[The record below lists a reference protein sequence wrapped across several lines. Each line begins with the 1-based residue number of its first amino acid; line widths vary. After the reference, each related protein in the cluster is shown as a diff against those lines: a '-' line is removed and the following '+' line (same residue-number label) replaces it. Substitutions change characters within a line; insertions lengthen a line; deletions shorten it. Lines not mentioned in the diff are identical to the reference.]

1 MKLLEQM
8 SDTVRQKIQNV
19 LTHDEEEFIRV
30 STDLNPDGTF
40 GEQWVIVTD
49 RRVIVVPIALSPD
62 SIGAEETDG
71 VVDVPIKEL
80 VSVQTELL
88 VGGGRLE
95 IEREKQP
102 TLFVPYS
109 STLAEKFSEV
119 ARGLEQIRQQ
129 DEFLIKTELDQ
140 TRCLKCG
147 RLLPEKDGICT
158 ACIRRLATLGRIA
171 SYLKPY
177 IWRAVLL
184 VLVSVVTIGSELIP
198 PQISRRIVDDVIV
211 PPEGTAGSTDSRLAS
226 LGWYVL
232 TLIGVRP
239 EGTVGSM
246 DSRLALLGWYAFLLI
261 GVRLLRW
268 CSELVHGWTVS
279 WLSARMTADIR
290 SHLYRRLE
298 MLSMQF
304 YDNRR
309 VGALMSR
316 VTRDSDMLR
325 EFLVDGLPYLVIN
338 ILMIAGILGVLF
350 HMHWQL
356 TLYMLIPIPF
366 IIIWGSFFWRRM
378 RRIFNKH
385 GQSWAH
391 LSAQLNEALAG
402 IRVVKAFAQEV
413 REIRAFEKR
422 NTDLMLISRRT
433 ARHWLVFFA
442 LTSFL
447 TGCGGLIIWLAGGV
461 ELLRGNLT
469 LGTLQAFS
477 HYMWLVYGPLEWL
490 GRVNSWMTRAF
501 AGAER
506 IFEIIDASPEAY
518 SDPEA
523 IALEK
528 IEGQV
533 TFKSVTFGYDKSKP
547 VLHGVD
553 LDVAPG
559 EMVGLVGKSG
569 VGKTTTVNLIARFY
583 DTDRGAI
590 EIDGVNIRNIRLED
604 LRSQIGIVLQE
615 PFLFSGTIAE
625 NIGYGNPGATFEEIM
640 QAAQA
645 ANAHNFIVAKA
656 DGYDTN
662 VGERGNNL
670 SGGEKQRVSI
680 ARAILH
686 DPRILILDEA
696 TSSVDVETEKEIQEA
711 VAQLVQNRTTF
722 AIAHRL
728 STLRNANRLVV
739 LDGGKVVEV
748 GTHSELMEK
757 KGVFYDLVE
766 LQQQTSEIIG
776 IRE

>member
-8 SDTVRQKIQNV
+8 PDTVSQKIQDV
-19 LTHDEEEFIRV
+19 LTHEEELIRV

-40 GEQWVIVTD
+40 GEQWLIATD
-49 RRVIVVPIALSPD
+49 RRVIVVPVE
-62 SIGAEETDG
+62 GVDG
-71 VVDVPIKEL
+71 VVDVPIREL
-80 VSVQTELL
+80 AAVQTEPL

-95 IEREKQP
+95 IDRKKEA

-109 STLAEKFSEV
+109 SSLAEKFSEV
-119 ARGLEQIRQQ
+119 ALGLEQLRQQ
-129 DEFLIKTELDQ
+129 DEFLINTALDQ
-140 TRCLKCG
+140 TRCSKCG
-147 RLLPEKDGICT
+147 RLLPEKNGICT

-177 IWRAVLL
+177 KGRAVLL
-184 VLVSVVTIGSELIP
+184 ALISLVTIGADLLP
-198 PQISRRIVDDVIV
+198 PLVMRQIVDNVFLLK
-211 PPEGTAGSTDSRLAS
+211 EET
-226 LGWYVL
+226 
-232 TLIGVRP
+232 VR
-239 EGTVGSM
+239 SI
-246 DSRLALLGWYAFLLI
+246 DQRAALLGQWILVLI
-261 GVRLLRW
+261 GLRIISW
-268 CSELVHGWTVS
+268 SMELAHGWIVS

-298 MLSMQF
+298 MLTMQF
-304 YDNRR
+304 YSDRR

-325 EFLVDGLPYLVIN
+325 EFLVNGLPYLVIN
-338 ILMIAGILGVLF
+338 ILKILAILGILF
-350 HMHWQL
+350 WMHWQL
-356 TLYMLIPIPF
+356 TLCMLFPVPF
-366 IIIWGSFFWRRM
+366 IIIWGRLFWRRM

-391 LSAQLNEALAG
+391 LSARLNEAFAG
-402 IRVVKAFAQEV
+402 IHVVKAFAQEA
-413 REIRAFEKR
+413 REIGDFEKK
-422 NTDLMLISRRT
+422 NTDLMRISRRT

-442 LTSFL
+442 VTSFL
-447 TGCGGLIIWLAGGV
+447 TGCGGIIIWLVGGSDM
-461 ELLRGNLT
+461 LRGNLT
-469 LGTLQAFS
+469 LGTLTAFS
-477 HYMWLVYGPLEWL
+477 GYMWQVYGPLEWL
-490 GRVNSWMTRAF
+490 SRVNSWMTRAF

-506 IFEIIDASPEAY
+506 IFEVIDASPEAY
-518 SDPEA
+518 DDPEA
-523 IALEK
+523 TALAEIK
-528 IEGQV
+528 GQV
-533 TFKSVTFGYDKSKP
+533 TFKDVTFGYDKSKP
-547 VLHGVD
+547 VLHEID
-553 LDVAPG
+553 IDVAPG

-583 DTDRGAI
+583 DVDRGAI
-590 EIDGVNIRNIRLED
+590 EIDGVDVRNLRLED

-686 DPRILILDEA
+686 NPKILILDEA

-711 VAQLVQNRTTF
+711 VARLIQNRTTF

-739 LDGGKVVEV
+739 LDAGRIVEV
-748 GTHSELMEK
+748 GTHSELMDK

>member
-1 MKLLEQM
+1 MMKLLEQM
-8 SDTVRQKIQNV
+8 PDTVSQKIQDV
-19 LTHDEEEFIRV
+19 LTHEEEELIRV
-30 STDLNPDGTF
+30 STDLNSDGTF
-40 GEQWVIVTD
+40 GEQWLIATD
-49 RRVIVVPIALSPD
+49 RRVIVVP
-62 SIGAEETDG
+62 AEGVNG
-71 VVDVPIKEL
+71 VVDIPIREL
-80 VSVQTELL
+80 AAVQTEPL

-95 IEREKQP
+95 IDRKKEA

-109 STLAEKFSEV
+109 SSLAEKFSEV
-119 ARGLEQIRQQ
+119 ALGLEQLRQQ
-129 DEFLIKTELDQ
+129 DEFLINTELDQ
-140 TRCLKCG
+140 TRCSKCG
-147 RLLPEKDGICT
+147 RLLPEKNGICT

-171 SYLKPY
+171 SYLIPY
-177 IWRAVLL
+177 KGRAVLL
-184 VLVSVVTIGSELIP
+184 ALISLVTIGADLLP
-198 PQISRRIVDDVIV
+198 PLVMRQIVDNVFLLR
-211 PPEGTAGSTDSRLAS
+211 EET
-226 LGWYVL
+226 
-232 TLIGVRP
+232 VR
-239 EGTVGSM
+239 SI
-246 DSRLALLGWYAFLLI
+246 DQRAALLGQWILVLI
-261 GVRLLRW
+261 GLRILSW
-268 CSELVHGWTVS
+268 SMELAHGWIVS

-298 MLSMQF
+298 MLTMQF
-304 YDNRR
+304 YSDRR

-325 EFLVDGLPYLVIN
+325 EFLVNGLPYLVIN
-338 ILMIAGILGVLF
+338 ILKILAILGILF
-350 HMHWQL
+350 WMHWQL
-356 TLYMLIPIPF
+356 TLCMLFPVPF
-366 IIIWGSFFWRRM
+366 IIIWGRLFWRRM

-391 LSAQLNEALAG
+391 LSARLNEAFAG
-402 IRVVKAFAQEV
+402 IHVVKAFAQEM
-413 REIRAFEKR
+413 REIGDFEKK
-422 NTDLMLISRRT
+422 NSDLMRISRRT

-442 LTSFL
+442 VTSFL
-447 TGCGGLIIWLAGGV
+447 TGCGGIIIWLVGGSDM
-461 ELLRGNLT
+461 LRGNLT
-469 LGTLQAFS
+469 LGTLTAFS
-477 HYMWLVYGPLEWL
+477 GYMWQVYGPLEWL
-490 GRVNSWMTRAF
+490 SRVNSWMTRAF

-506 IFEIIDASPEAY
+506 IFEVIDASPEAY
-518 SDPEA
+518 NDPEA
-523 IALEK
+523 TALAE

-533 TFKSVTFGYDKSKP
+533 TFKDVTFGYDKSKP
-547 VLHGVD
+547 VLHEMD

-569 VGKTTTVNLIARFY
+569 VGKTTTVNLITRFY
-583 DTDRGAI
+583 DVDRGAI
-590 EIDGVNIRNIRLED
+590 EIDGVDVRDLRLED

-625 NIGYGNPGATFEEIM
+625 NIGYGNPGATFEAIM

-686 DPRILILDEA
+686 NPKILILDEA

-711 VAQLVQNRTTF
+711 VARLIQNRTTF

-739 LDGGKVVEV
+739 LDAGRIVEV
-748 GTHSELMEK
+748 GTHSELMAK
-757 KGVFYDLVE
+757 KGAFYDLVE

>member
-8 SDTVRQKIQNV
+8 PDTISQKIQDV
-19 LTHDEEEFIRV
+19 LTHEEEELIRV

-40 GEQWVIVTD
+40 GEQWLIATD
-49 RRVIVVPIALSPD
+49 RRVIVVPVALNPD
-62 SIGAEETDG
+62 SIGAEGVDG
-71 VVDVPIKEL
+71 VVDVPIREL
-80 VSVQTELL
+80 AAVQTEPL

-95 IEREKQP
+95 IDRKKEA

-109 STLAEKFSEV
+109 SSLAEKFSEV
-119 ARGLEQIRQQ
+119 ALGLEQLRQQ
-129 DEFLIKTELDQ
+129 DEFLINTALDE
-140 TRCLKCG
+140 TRCSKCG
-147 RLLPEKDGICT
+147 RLLPEKNGICT

-171 SYLKPY
+171 SYLIPY
-177 IWRAVLL
+177 KGRAVLL
-184 VLVSVVTIGSELIP
+184 ALISLVTIGADLLP
-198 PQISRRIVDDVIV
+198 PLVMRQIVDNVFLLKG
-211 PPEGTAGSTDSRLAS
+211 ET
-226 LGWYVL
+226 
-232 TLIGVRP
+232 VR
-239 EGTVGSM
+239 SI
-246 DSRLALLGWYAFLLI
+246 DQRAALLGQWILVLI
-261 GVRLLRW
+261 SLRILSW
-268 CSELVHGWTVS
+268 SMELAHGWIVS

-298 MLSMQF
+298 MLTMQF
-304 YDNRR
+304 YSDRR

-325 EFLVDGLPYLVIN
+325 EFLVNGLPYLVIN
-338 ILMIAGILGVLF
+338 ILKILAILGILF
-350 HMHWQL
+350 WMHWQL
-356 TLYMLIPIPF
+356 TLCMLLPVPF
-366 IIIWGSFFWRRM
+366 IIIWGRLFWRRM

-391 LSAQLNEALAG
+391 LSARLNEAFAG
-402 IRVVKAFAQEV
+402 IHVVKAFAQEM
-413 REIRAFEKR
+413 REIGDFEKK
-422 NTDLMLISRRT
+422 NTDLMRISRRT

-442 LTSFL
+442 VTSFL
-447 TGCGGLIIWLAGGV
+447 TGCGGIIIWLVGGSDM
-461 ELLRGNLT
+461 LRGNLT
-469 LGTLQAFS
+469 LGTLTAFS
-477 HYMWLVYGPLEWL
+477 GYMWQVYGPLEWL
-490 GRVNSWMTRAF
+490 SRVNSWMTRAF

-506 IFEIIDASPEAY
+506 IFEVIDASPEAY
-518 SDPEA
+518 DDPEA
-523 IALEK
+523 TALAEIK
-528 IEGQV
+528 GQV
-533 TFKSVTFGYDKSKP
+533 TFKDVTFGYDKSKP
-547 VLHGVD
+547 VLHEID

-583 DTDRGAI
+583 DVDRGAI
-590 EIDGVNIRNIRLED
+590 EIDGVDVRDLRLED
-604 LRSQIGIVLQE
+604 LRRQIGIVLQE

-625 NIGYGNPGATFEEIM
+625 NIGYGNPGATFKEIM

-686 DPRILILDEA
+686 NPKILILDEA

-711 VAQLVQNRTTF
+711 VAQLVKNRTTF

-739 LDGGKVVEV
+739 LDAGRIVEV
-748 GTHSELMEK
+748 GTHSELMDK
-757 KGVFYDLVE
+757 KGVFYSLVE

>member
-8 SDTVRQKIQNV
+8 PDTVSQKIQNV
-19 LTHDEEEFIRV
+19 LTHEEELIRV

-40 GEQWVIVTD
+40 GEQWFIATD
-49 RRVIVVPIALSPD
+49 TRVIVVP
-62 SIGAEETDG
+62 AEGVNG
-71 VVDVPIKEL
+71 VVDIPIREL
-80 VSVQTELL
+80 TSVKTEPL

-95 IEREKQP
+95 IERKKEA
-102 TLFVPYS
+102 TLFVAYS
-109 STLAEKFSEV
+109 SSLAEKFSEV
-119 ARGLEQIRQQ
+119 ARGLEQLRQQ
-129 DEFLIKTELDQ
+129 DEFLINTEPDQ
-140 TRCLKCG
+140 IRCSKCG
-147 RLLPEKDGICT
+147 RLLPEKNGICT
-158 ACIRRLATLGRIA
+158 ACIRRFATLGRIA

-177 IWRAVLL
+177 TGRVVFL
-184 VLVSVVTIGSELIP
+184 VLVALVTIGSDLTP
-198 PQISRRIVDDVIV
+198 SLVLRYIVDNALL
-211 PPEGTAGSTDSRLAS
+211 PQGETAGTPDQRKVLLVWCVLA
-226 LGWYVL
+226 
-232 TLIGVRP
+232 LIGLRLMSL
-239 EGTVGSM
+239 SM
-246 DSRLALLGWYAFLLI
+246 ELA
-261 GVRLLRW
+261 
-268 CSELVHGWTVS
+268 HGWIAS
-279 WLSARMTADIR
+279 WLSARVTADIR

-298 MLSMQF
+298 MLTMQF
-304 YDNRR
+304 YSDRR

-325 EFLVDGLPYLVIN
+325 EFLVNGLPYLVIN
-338 ILMIAGILGVLF
+338 TPKIFAILGILF
-350 HMHWQL
+350 WMHWQL
-356 TLYMLIPIPF
+356 TLCMLIPIPF
-366 IIIWGSFFWRRM
+366 IIIWGRLFWKRM

-391 LSAQLNEALAG
+391 LSARLNEAFAG
-402 IRVVKAFAQEV
+402 IHVVKAFAQEV
-413 REIRAFEKR
+413 REIEEFEKK
-422 NTDLMLISRRT
+422 NIDLMRVSRRT

-442 LTSFL
+442 VTSLL
-447 TGCGGLIIWLAGGV
+447 TGCGGVIIWLVGGL
-461 ELLRGNLT
+461 EMLTSNFT
-469 LGTLQAFS
+469 LGTLTAFS
-477 HYMWLVYGPLEWL
+477 GLMWQVYGPLEWFSRL
-490 GRVNSWMTRAF
+490 NSWMTRAF

-506 IFEIIDASPEAY
+506 IFEVIDASPEAY
-518 SDPEA
+518 DDPEA
-523 IALEK
+523 TALAEIK
-528 IEGQV
+528 GQI
-533 TFKSVTFGYDKSKP
+533 TFKDVTFGYDKSKP
-547 VLHGVD
+547 VLHEVD

-559 EMVGLVGKSG
+559 EMIGLVGKSG

-583 DTDRGAI
+583 DVDHGAI
-590 EIDGVNIRNIRLED
+590 EIDGVDVRNLRLED

-640 QAAQA
+640 EAARA

-686 DPRILILDEA
+686 DPKILILDEA

-711 VAQLVQNRTTF
+711 VARLVKNRTTF

-739 LDGGKVVEV
+739 LDAGRIVEI
-748 GTHSELMEK
+748 GTHSELLDK
-757 KGVFYDLVE
+757 KGAFYDLVE

>member
-8 SDTVRQKIQNV
+8 PDTVSQQIQNV
-19 LTHDEEEFIRV
+19 LTHEEEELIRV
-30 STDLNPDGTF
+30 STDLNRDGTF
-40 GEQWVIVTD
+40 GEQWVIATD
-49 RRVIVVPIALSPD
+49 RRLIVMPVALNPD
-62 SIGAEETDG
+62 SIGAEGVNG
-71 VVDVPIKEL
+71 VVDVPIGEL
-80 VSVQTELL
+80 TAVQAEPL

-95 IEREKQP
+95 IERKKEA

-109 STLAEKFSEV
+109 SSLAEKFSEV
-119 ARGLEQIRQQ
+119 ALGLEQLRQQ
-129 DEFLIKTELDQ
+129 DEFLINTELDQ
-140 TRCLKCG
+140 TRCSKCG
-147 RLLPEKDGICT
+147 RLLPEKNGICT

-171 SYLKPY
+171 SYLIPY
-177 IWRAVLL
+177 MGRVVLL
-184 VLVSVVTIGSELIP
+184 ILIALVTIGSDLAP
-198 PQISRRIVDDVIV
+198 PLVLRQIVDNVFEPRGETV
-211 PPEGTAGSTDSRLAS
+211 PSVDQREVLLAQWI
-226 LGWYVL
+226 LVW
-232 TLIGVRP
+232 IGLRILSWGM
-239 EGTVGSM
+239 E
-246 DSRLALLGWYAFLLI
+246 LA
-261 GVRLLRW
+261 
-268 CSELVHGWTVS
+268 HGWIVS

-298 MLSMQF
+298 MLTMQF
-304 YDNRR
+304 YSDRR

-325 EFLVDGLPYLVIN
+325 EFLVNGLPYLAIN
-338 ILMIAGILGVLF
+338 VVKIFAILGILF
-350 HMHWQL
+350 WMHWQL
-356 TLYMLIPIPF
+356 TLCMLIPIPF
-366 IIIWGSFFWRRM
+366 VIIWGRLFWQRM

-391 LSAQLNEALAG
+391 LSARLNEAFAG
-402 IRVVKAFAQEV
+402 IHVVKAFAQEL
-413 REIRAFEKR
+413 REIGDFEKK
-422 NTDLMLISRRT
+422 NTDLMRISRRT

-442 LTSFL
+442 VTSLL
-447 TGCGGLIIWLAGGV
+447 TGCGGIIIWLVGGL
-461 ELLRGNLT
+461 ETLRGNLT
-469 LGTLQAFS
+469 VGTLMAFS
-477 HYMWLVYGPLEWL
+477 GYMWQVYGPLEWL
-490 GRVNSWMTRAF
+490 SRVNSWMTRAF

-506 IFEIIDASPEAY
+506 IFEVIDASPEAY
-518 SDPEA
+518 DDPEA
-523 IALEK
+523 TALAE
-528 IEGQV
+528 IQGRV
-533 TFKSVTFGYDKSKP
+533 SFKDVTFGYDKSKP
-547 VLHGVD
+547 VLHEMD
-553 LDVAPG
+553 IDVPPG
-559 EMVGLVGKSG
+559 EMIGLVGKSG
-569 VGKTTTVNLIARFY
+569 VGKTTTVNLITRFY
-583 DTDRGAI
+583 DVDRGAI
-590 EIDGVNIRNIRLED
+590 EIDGVDVRNLRLED

-686 DPRILILDEA
+686 DPKILILDEA

-711 VAQLVQNRTTF
+711 VARLVKNRTTF

-739 LDGGKVVEV
+739 LDAGRIVEV
-748 GTHSELMEK
+748 GTHSELMAR
-757 KGVFYDLVE
+757 KGAFYDLVE

>member
-1 MKLLEQM
+1 MMKLLEQM
-8 SDTVRQKIQNV
+8 PDTVSQKIQNV
-19 LTHDEEEFIRV
+19 LTHEEEELIRV

-40 GEQWVIVTD
+40 GEQWLIATD
-49 RRVIVVPIALSPD
+49 RRVIVVH
-62 SIGAEETDG
+62 AEGVDG
-71 VVDVPIKEL
+71 VVDVPIREL
-80 VSVQTELL
+80 AAVQTEPL

-95 IEREKQP
+95 IDRKREA

-109 STLAEKFSEV
+109 SSLAEKFSEV
-119 ARGLEQIRQQ
+119 ALGLEQLRQQ
-129 DEFLIKTELDQ
+129 DEFLINTELDQ
-140 TRCLKCG
+140 TRCSKCG
-147 RLLPEKDGICT
+147 RLLPEKNGICT

-171 SYLKPY
+171 SYLIPY
-177 IWRAVLL
+177 KWRAVFLAL
-184 VLVSVVTIGSELIP
+184 ISLVTIGSDLLP
-198 PQISRRIVDDVIV
+198 PLVMRQIVDNVF
-211 PPEGTAGSTDSRLAS
+211 L
-226 LGWYVL
+226 LK
-232 TLIGVRP
+232 
-239 EGTVGSM
+239 EGTVRTIDQRS
-246 DSRLALLGWYAFLLI
+246 ALLGQWILVLI
-261 GVRLLRW
+261 CLRTLSW
-268 CSELVHGWTVS
+268 SMELAHGWIVS

-298 MLSMQF
+298 MLTMQF
-304 YDNRR
+304 YSDRR

-325 EFLVDGLPYLVIN
+325 EFLVNGLPYLVIN
-338 ILMIAGILGVLF
+338 VLKIFAILGILF
-350 HMHWQL
+350 WMHWQL
-356 TLYMLIPIPF
+356 TLCILFPVPF
-366 IIIWGSFFWRRM
+366 IIIWGRLFWRRM

-391 LSAQLNEALAG
+391 LSARLNEAFAG
-402 IRVVKAFAQEV
+402 IHVVKAFAQEA
-413 REIRAFEKR
+413 REIGDFEKK
-422 NTDLMLISRRT
+422 NTDLMRISRRT

-442 LTSFL
+442 VTSFL
-447 TGCGGLIIWLAGGV
+447 TGCGGIIIWLVGGSDM
-461 ELLRGNLT
+461 LRGNLT
-469 LGTLQAFS
+469 LGTLTAFS
-477 HYMWLVYGPLEWL
+477 GYMWQVYGPLEWL
-490 GRVNSWMTRAF
+490 SRVNSWMTRAF

-506 IFEIIDASPEAY
+506 IFEVIDASPEAY
-518 SDPEA
+518 DDPEA
-523 IALEK
+523 TALAEIK
-528 IEGQV
+528 GQV
-533 TFKSVTFGYDKSKP
+533 AFKDVTFGYDKSKP
-547 VLHGVD
+547 VLHEVD

-559 EMVGLVGKSG
+559 EMIGLVGKSG
-569 VGKTTTVNLIARFY
+569 VGKTTTVNLITRFY
-583 DTDRGAI
+583 DVDRGAI
-590 EIDGVNIRNIRLED
+590 EIDGVDVRNLRLED

-645 ANAHNFIVAKA
+645 ANAHNFIVAKE

-686 DPRILILDEA
+686 DPKILILDEA

-711 VAQLVQNRTTF
+711 VVRLVKNRTTF

-739 LDGGKVVEV
+739 LDAGRIVEI
-748 GTHSELMEK
+748 GTHSELMAK
-757 KGVFYDLVE
+757 KGAFYDLVE

>member
-8 SDTVRQKIQNV
+8 PDTVSQKIQDV
-19 LTHDEEEFIRV
+19 LTHEEEELIRV

-40 GEQWVIVTD
+40 GEQWLIATD
-49 RRVIVVPIALSPD
+49 RRVIVVP
-62 SIGAEETDG
+62 AEGIDG
-71 VVDVPIKEL
+71 VVDVPIREL
-80 VSVQTELL
+80 AAVQTEPL

-95 IEREKQP
+95 IDRKKEA

-109 STLAEKFSEV
+109 SSLAEKFSEV
-119 ARGLEQIRQQ
+119 ALGLEQLRQQ
-129 DEFLIKTELDQ
+129 DEFLINTELDQ
-140 TRCLKCG
+140 TRCSKCG
-147 RLLPEKDGICT
+147 RLLPEKNGICT

-171 SYLKPY
+171 SYLIPY
-177 IWRAVLL
+177 KGRAVLL
-184 VLVSVVTIGSELIP
+184 ALISLVTIGADLLP
-198 PQISRRIVDDVIV
+198 PLVMRQIVDNVFLLK
-211 PPEGTAGSTDSRLAS
+211 EET
-226 LGWYVL
+226 
-232 TLIGVRP
+232 VR
-239 EGTVGSM
+239 SI
-246 DSRLALLGWYAFLLI
+246 DQRAALLGQWILVLI
-261 GVRLLRW
+261 SLRILSW
-268 CSELVHGWTVS
+268 SMELAHGWIVS

-298 MLSMQF
+298 MLTMQF
-304 YDNRR
+304 YSDRR

-325 EFLVDGLPYLVIN
+325 EFLVNGLPYLVIN
-338 ILMIAGILGVLF
+338 ILKILAILGILF
-350 HMHWQL
+350 WMHWQL
-356 TLYMLIPIPF
+356 TLCMLLPVPF
-366 IIIWGSFFWRRM
+366 IIIWGRLFWRRM

-391 LSAQLNEALAG
+391 LSARLNEAFAG
-402 IRVVKAFAQEV
+402 IHVVKAFAQEM
-413 REIRAFEKR
+413 REIGDFEKK
-422 NTDLMLISRRT
+422 NTDLMRISRRT

-442 LTSFL
+442 VTSFL
-447 TGCGGLIIWLAGGV
+447 TGCGGIIIWLVGGSDM
-461 ELLRGNLT
+461 LRGNLT
-469 LGTLQAFS
+469 LGTLTAFS
-477 HYMWLVYGPLEWL
+477 GYMWQVYGPLEWL
-490 GRVNSWMTRAF
+490 SRVNSWMTRAF

-506 IFEIIDASPEAY
+506 IFEVIDASPEAY
-518 SDPEA
+518 NDPEA
-523 IALEK
+523 TALAEIK
-528 IEGQV
+528 GQV
-533 TFKSVTFGYDKSKP
+533 TFKDVTFGYDKSKP
-547 VLHGVD
+547 VLHEVA

-559 EMVGLVGKSG
+559 EMIGLVGKSG
-569 VGKTTTVNLIARFY
+569 VGKTTTVNLITRFY
-583 DTDRGAI
+583 DVDRGAI
-590 EIDGVNIRNIRLED
+590 EIDGVDVRNLRLED

-686 DPRILILDEA
+686 NPKILILDEA

-711 VAQLVQNRTTF
+711 VARLIQNRTTF

-739 LDGGKVVEV
+739 LDAGRIVEV
-748 GTHSELMEK
+748 GTHSELMTK
-757 KGVFYDLVE
+757 KGAFYDLVE

>member
-1 MKLLEQM
+1 MRLLEQVP
-8 SDTVRQKIQNV
+8 DTVGQKIQNI

-30 STDLNPDGTF
+30 STDLNPDGNF
-40 GEQWVIVTD
+40 GEQWIVITD
-49 RRVIVVPIALSPD
+49 KRVIVVPVALNPD
-62 SIGAEETDG
+62 SIGAEGTDG

-80 VSVQTELL
+80 VGVQTEPL

-95 IEREKQP
+95 IEREKQE

-109 STLAEKFSEV
+109 SSLAEKFSEV

-129 DEFLIKTELDQ
+129 DESRFIEIELGQ
-140 TRCLKCG
+140 TRCPKCG
-147 RLLPEKDGICT
+147 RLLPEKNGICT

-177 IWRAVLL
+177 KWRAGLL
-184 VLVSVVTIGSELIP
+184 AIVSLVTIGSELIP
-198 PQISRRIVDDVIV
+198 PQITRHLVDNVIL
-211 PPEGTAGSTDSRLAS
+211 PPEGTAGSLGQREALLGLLVLA
-226 LGWYVL
+226 
-232 TLIGVRP
+232 LIGVR
-239 EGTVGSM
+239 
-246 DSRLALLGWYAFLLI
+246 I
-261 GVRLLRW
+261 LRW

-279 WLSARMTADIR
+279 WLSARVTADIR

-304 YDNRR
+304 YDSRR

-338 ILMIAGILGVLF
+338 TLMIVGILGVLL

-366 IIIWGSFFWRRM
+366 IIIWGRLFWRRM

-385 GQSWAH
+385 GQGWAH

-413 REIRAFEKR
+413 REIREFEKR
-422 NTDLMLISRRT
+422 NTDLMRISRKT

-442 LTSFL
+442 MTSFL
-447 TGCGGLIIWLAGGV
+447 TGCGGLIIWLVGGV
-461 ELLRGNLT
+461 EVLRDNLT
-469 LGTLQAFS
+469 LGTLSAFS

-506 IFEIIDASPEAY
+506 IFEVIDASPEAY

-523 IALEK
+523 TALEK
-528 IEGQV
+528 IEGRV
-533 TFKSVTFGYDKSKP
+533 TFKNVTFGYDKSKP

-559 EMVGLVGKSG
+559 EMIGLVGKSG

-590 EIDGVNIRNIRLED
+590 EIDDVDIRNIRLED

-670 SGGEKQRVSI
+670 SGGEKQRISI

-686 DPRILILDEA
+686 NPSILILDEA

-711 VAQLVQNRTTF
+711 VGRLVQNRTTF

-739 LDGGKVVEV
+739 LDGGKIVEV

-757 KGVFYDLVE
+757 KGVFYNLVE

>member
-1 MKLLEQM
+1 MMRLLEQM
-8 SDTVRQKIQNV
+8 PDTVSQKIQEV
-19 LTHDEEEFIRV
+19 LTHEEEALIRV

-40 GEQWVIVTD
+40 GEQWLIATD
-49 RRVIVVPIALSPD
+49 RRVIVVPTEGI
-62 SIGAEETDG
+62 DG
-71 VVDVPIKEL
+71 VVDVPIREL
-80 VSVQTELL
+80 AAVQTEPL

-95 IEREKQP
+95 IDRKKEA

-109 STLAEKFSEV
+109 SSLAEKFSEV
-119 ARGLEQIRQQ
+119 ALGLEQLRQQ
-129 DEFLIKTELDQ
+129 DEFLINTELDQ
-140 TRCLKCG
+140 TRCSKCG
-147 RLLPEKDGICT
+147 RLLPEKNGICT

-171 SYLKPY
+171 SYLIPY
-177 IWRAVLL
+177 KGRAVLL
-184 VLVSVVTIGSELIP
+184 ALISLVTIGADLLP
-198 PQISRRIVDDVIV
+198 PLVMRQIVDNVFLLK
-211 PPEGTAGSTDSRLAS
+211 EET
-226 LGWYVL
+226 
-232 TLIGVRP
+232 VR
-239 EGTVGSM
+239 SI
-246 DSRLALLGWYAFLLI
+246 DQRAALLGQWILVLI
-261 GVRLLRW
+261 GLRILSW
-268 CSELVHGWTVS
+268 SMELAHGWIVS

-298 MLSMQF
+298 MLTMQF
-304 YDNRR
+304 YSDRR

-325 EFLVDGLPYLVIN
+325 EFLVNGLPYLVVN
-338 ILMIAGILGVLF
+338 ILKILAILGILF
-350 HMHWQL
+350 WMHWQL
-356 TLYMLIPIPF
+356 TLCMLLPVPF
-366 IIIWGSFFWRRM
+366 IIIWGRLFWRRM

-391 LSAQLNEALAG
+391 LSARLNEAFAG
-402 IRVVKAFAQEV
+402 IHVVKAFAQEM
-413 REIRAFEKR
+413 REIGDFEKK
-422 NTDLMLISRRT
+422 NTDLMRISRRT

-442 LTSFL
+442 VTSFL
-447 TGCGGLIIWLAGGV
+447 TGCGGIIIWLVGGSDM
-461 ELLRGNLT
+461 LRGNLT
-469 LGTLQAFS
+469 LGTLTAFS
-477 HYMWLVYGPLEWL
+477 GYMWQVYGPLEWL
-490 GRVNSWMTRAF
+490 SRVNSWMTRAF

-506 IFEIIDASPEAY
+506 IFEVIDASPEAY
-518 SDPEA
+518 DDPEA
-523 IALEK
+523 TAIAE
-528 IEGQV
+528 IQGRV
-533 TFKSVTFGYDKSKP
+533 TFKDVTFGYDKSKP
-547 VLHGVD
+547 VLHEVD

-583 DTDRGAI
+583 DVDRGAI
-590 EIDGVNIRNIRLED
+590 EIDGVDVRNLRLED
-604 LRSQIGIVLQE
+604 LRRQIGIVLQE

-645 ANAHNFIVAKA
+645 ANAHDFIVGKA

-686 DPRILILDEA
+686 NPRILILDEA

-711 VAQLVQNRTTF
+711 VARLVKNRTTF

-739 LDGGKVVEV
+739 LDAGRIVEV
-748 GTHSELMEK
+748 GTHSELMKK

>member
-1 MKLLEQM
+1 MMKLLEQM
-8 SDTVRQKIQNV
+8 PDTVSQKIQDV
-19 LTHDEEEFIRV
+19 LTHEEEELIRV

-40 GEQWVIVTD
+40 GEQWLIATD
-49 RRVIVVPIALSPD
+49 RRVIVVP
-62 SIGAEETDG
+62 AEGIDG
-71 VVDVPIKEL
+71 VVDVPIREL
-80 VSVQTELL
+80 AAVQTEPL

-95 IEREKQP
+95 IDRKKEA

-109 STLAEKFSEV
+109 SSLAEKFSEV
-119 ARGLEQIRQQ
+119 ALGLEQLRQQ
-129 DEFLIKTELDQ
+129 DEFLINTALDQ
-140 TRCLKCG
+140 TRCSKCG
-147 RLLPEKDGICT
+147 RLLPEKNGICT

-171 SYLKPY
+171 SYLIPY
-177 IWRAVLL
+177 KGRAVLL
-184 VLVSVVTIGSELIP
+184 ALISLVTIGADLLP
-198 PQISRRIVDDVIV
+198 PLVMRQIVDNVFLLK
-211 PPEGTAGSTDSRLAS
+211 EET
-226 LGWYVL
+226 
-232 TLIGVRP
+232 VR
-239 EGTVGSM
+239 SI
-246 DSRLALLGWYAFLLI
+246 DQRAALLGQWILVLI
-261 GVRLLRW
+261 GLRILSW
-268 CSELVHGWTVS
+268 SMELAHGWIVS

-298 MLSMQF
+298 MLTMQF
-304 YDNRR
+304 YSDRR

-325 EFLVDGLPYLVIN
+325 EFLVNGLPYLVIN
-338 ILMIAGILGVLF
+338 ILKILAILGILF
-350 HMHWQL
+350 WMHWQL
-356 TLYMLIPIPF
+356 TLCMLLPVPF
-366 IIIWGSFFWRRM
+366 IIIWGRLFWRRM

-391 LSAQLNEALAG
+391 LSARLNEAFAG
-402 IRVVKAFAQEV
+402 IHVVKAFAQEM
-413 REIRAFEKR
+413 REIGDFEKK
-422 NTDLMLISRRT
+422 NTDLMRISRRT

-442 LTSFL
+442 VTSFL
-447 TGCGGLIIWLAGGV
+447 TGCGGIIIWLVGGSDM
-461 ELLRGNLT
+461 LRGNLT
-469 LGTLQAFS
+469 LGTLTAFS
-477 HYMWLVYGPLEWL
+477 GYMWQVYGPLEWL
-490 GRVNSWMTRAF
+490 SRVNSWMTRAF

-506 IFEIIDASPEAY
+506 IFEVIDASPEAY
-518 SDPEA
+518 DDPEA
-523 IALEK
+523 TALAEIK
-528 IEGQV
+528 GQV
-533 TFKSVTFGYDKSKP
+533 TFKDVTFGYDKSKP
-547 VLHGVD
+547 VLHEVA

-559 EMVGLVGKSG
+559 EMIGLVGKSG
-569 VGKTTTVNLIARFY
+569 VGKTTTVNLITRFY
-583 DTDRGAI
+583 DVDRGAI
-590 EIDGVNIRNIRLED
+590 EIDGVDVRNLRLED
-604 LRSQIGIVLQE
+604 LRRQIGIVLQE

-686 DPRILILDEA
+686 NPKILILDEA

-711 VAQLVQNRTTF
+711 VARLIQNRTTF

-728 STLRNANRLVV
+728 STLRNANRLIV
-739 LDGGKVVEV
+739 LDAGRIVEV
-748 GTHSELMEK
+748 GTHSELMDK

>member
-1 MKLLEQM
+1 MKLLEPM
-8 SDTVRQKIQNV
+8 SDIVSQKIQNV
-19 LTHDEEEFIRV
+19 LTYEEEEFIRV
-30 STDLNPDGTF
+30 STDLNPDGNF
-40 GEQWVIVTD
+40 GEQWVVVTD
-49 RRVIVVPIALSPD
+49 KRVIVVPTE
-62 SIGAEETDG
+62 GTDG

-80 VSVQTELL
+80 VNVQTEPL

-95 IEREKQP
+95 VEREKQA

-119 ARGLEQIRQQ
+119 ALGLEQIRQQ
-129 DEFLIKTELDQ
+129 DEFLIKTELGQ
-140 TRCLKCG
+140 TRCPKCG

-171 SYLKPY
+171 SYLMPY
-177 IWRAVLL
+177 MWRAGLL
-184 VLVSVVTIGSELIP
+184 VLVLVVTIGSELSP
-198 PQISRRIVDDVIV
+198 PQITRRIVDNVLLPQGETV
-211 PPEGTAGSTDSRLAS
+211 PSIGQGEALLIR
-226 LGWYVL
+226 YVL
-232 TLIGVRP
+232 VLIGLRILSWGM
-239 EGTVGSM
+239 E
-246 DSRLALLGWYAFLLI
+246 LA
-261 GVRLLRW
+261 
-268 CSELVHGWTVS
+268 HGWIVS
-279 WLSARMTADIR
+279 WLGARVTADIR

-304 YDNRR
+304 YDSRR

-316 VTRDSDMLR
+316 VTRDTDMLR
-325 EFLVDGLPYLVIN
+325 EFLVNGLPYLVIN
-338 ILMIAGILGVLF
+338 ILKIFGILGVLF
-350 HMHWQL
+350 YMHWQL

-366 IIIWGSFFWRRM
+366 IIIWGRLFWKRM

-385 GQSWAH
+385 SQGWAH
-391 LSAQLNEALAG
+391 LSTQLHEAFAG

-413 REIRAFEKR
+413 REIRQFEKR
-422 NTDLMLISRRT
+422 NTDLMRISRRT

-442 LTSFL
+442 VMSFL
-447 TGCGGLIIWLAGGV
+447 TGCGGLIIWLVGGLEV
-461 ELLRGNLT
+461 LKGSLT
-469 LGTLQAFS
+469 LGTIGAFS

-490 GRVNSWMTRAF
+490 GRVNTWMTRAF

-506 IFEIIDASPEAY
+506 IFEVIDASPEAY
-518 SDPEA
+518 SDPKA
-523 IALEK
+523 TALEK
-528 IEGQV
+528 IKGQV
-533 TFKSVTFGYDKSKP
+533 TFKDVTFGYDKSKP

-553 LDVAPG
+553 LDVVPG
-559 EMVGLVGKSG
+559 EMIGLVGRSG

-583 DTDRGAI
+583 DVDRGAI
-590 EIDGVNIRNIRLED
+590 EVDGVDVRELRLED
-604 LRSQIGIVLQE
+604 LRRQIGIVLQE

-625 NIGYGNPGATFEEIM
+625 NVGYGNPGATFEEIM
-640 QAAQA
+640 QAAKA
-645 ANAHNFIVAKA
+645 ANAHNFIVAKE

-670 SGGEKQRVSI
+670 SGGEKQRISI

-711 VAQLVQNRTTF
+711 VARLVQNRTTF

-728 STLRNANRLVV
+728 STLRNADRLVV
-739 LDGGKVVEV
+739 LDGGKIVEI

>member
-1 MKLLEQM
+1 MMKLLEQM
-8 SDTVRQKIQNV
+8 PDTVSQKIQDV
-19 LTHDEEEFIRV
+19 LTHEEEELIRV

-40 GEQWVIVTD
+40 GEQWLIATD
-49 RRVIVVPIALSPD
+49 RRVIVVPVE
-62 SIGAEETDG
+62 GVDG
-71 VVDVPIKEL
+71 VVDVPIREL
-80 VSVQTELL
+80 AAVQTEPL

-95 IEREKQP
+95 IDRKKEA

-109 STLAEKFSEV
+109 SSLAEKFSEV
-119 ARGLEQIRQQ
+119 ALGLEQLRQQ
-129 DEFLIKTELDQ
+129 DEFLINTELDQ
-140 TRCLKCG
+140 TRCSKCG
-147 RLLPEKDGICT
+147 RLLPEKNGICT

-171 SYLKPY
+171 SYLIPY
-177 IWRAVLL
+177 KGRAVLL
-184 VLVSVVTIGSELIP
+184 ALISLVTIGADLLP
-198 PQISRRIVDDVIV
+198 PLVMRQIVDNVFLLKG
-211 PPEGTAGSTDSRLAS
+211 ET
-226 LGWYVL
+226 
-232 TLIGVRP
+232 VR
-239 EGTVGSM
+239 SI
-246 DSRLALLGWYAFLLI
+246 DQRAALLGQWILVLI
-261 GVRLLRW
+261 GLRIISW
-268 CSELVHGWTVS
+268 SMELAHGWIVS

-298 MLSMQF
+298 MLTMQF
-304 YDNRR
+304 YSDRR

-325 EFLVDGLPYLVIN
+325 EFLVNGLPYLVIN
-338 ILMIAGILGVLF
+338 ILKILAILGILF
-350 HMHWQL
+350 WMHWQL
-356 TLYMLIPIPF
+356 TLCMLFPVPF
-366 IIIWGSFFWRRM
+366 IIIWGRLFWRRM

-391 LSAQLNEALAG
+391 LSARLNEAFAG
-402 IRVVKAFAQEV
+402 IHVVKAFAQEM
-413 REIRAFEKR
+413 REIGDFEKK
-422 NTDLMLISRRT
+422 NTDLMRISRRT

-442 LTSFL
+442 VTSFL
-447 TGCGGLIIWLAGGV
+447 TGCGGIIIWLVGGSDM
-461 ELLRGNLT
+461 LRGNLT
-469 LGTLQAFS
+469 LGTLTAFS
-477 HYMWLVYGPLEWL
+477 GYMWQVYGPLEWL
-490 GRVNSWMTRAF
+490 SRVNSWMTRAF

-506 IFEIIDASPEAY
+506 IFEVIDASPEAY
-518 SDPEA
+518 DDPEA
-523 IALEK
+523 TALAK
-528 IEGQV
+528 IKGQV
-533 TFKSVTFGYDKSKP
+533 TFKDVTFGYDKSKP
-547 VLHGVD
+547 VLHEID
-553 LDVAPG
+553 IDVAPG

-583 DTDRGAI
+583 DVDRGAI
-590 EIDGVNIRNIRLED
+590 EIDGVDVRNLRLED

-640 QAAQA
+640 RAAQA

-686 DPRILILDEA
+686 DPKILILDEA

-711 VAQLVQNRTTF
+711 VARLIQNRTTF

-739 LDGGKVVEV
+739 LDAGRIVEV
-748 GTHSELMEK
+748 GTHSELMDK

>member
-1 MKLLEQM
+1 MKLLEDM
-8 SDTVRQKIQNV
+8 SDTVGQKIQSI
-19 LTHDEEEFIRV
+19 LTHDEEELIRV
-30 STDLNPDGTF
+30 STDLNPEGNF
-40 GEQWVIVTD
+40 GEQWVVVTD
-49 RRVIVVPIALSPD
+49 KRVIVVPVALNPD
-62 SIGAEETDG
+62 PIGAEGVDG
-71 VVDVPIKEL
+71 VVDVPIREL
-80 VSVQTELL
+80 VAVQAEPL

-95 IEREKQP
+95 IEREKQE

-109 STLAEKFSEV
+109 SSLAEKFSEV

-129 DEFLIKTELDQ
+129 EEFFINTELDR
-140 TRCLKCG
+140 TRCPKCG
-147 RLLPEKDGICT
+147 RLLPEKNGICT
-158 ACIRRLATLGRIA
+158 ACIRRLATLGRVA

-177 IWRAVLL
+177 KWRASLL
-184 VLVSVVTIGSELIP
+184 ALVSLVTIGSELIP
-198 PQISRRIVDDVIV
+198 PQITRRIVDNVLL
-211 PPEGTAGSTDSRLAS
+211 PPEETADTIDNR
-226 LGWYVL
+226 L
-232 TLIGVRP
+232 TLLG
-239 EGTVGSM
+239 
-246 DSRLALLGWYAFLLI
+246 LLVLVLI

-268 CSELVHGWTVS
+268 GSELVHGWIVS
-279 WLSARMTADIR
+279 WLSARVTADIR

-304 YDNRR
+304 YDSRR
-309 VGALMSR
+309 VGALMPR

-325 EFLVDGLPYLVIN
+325 EFLVDGLPYMVIN
-338 ILMIAGILGVLF
+338 TLMIVGILSVLL

-356 TLYMLIPIPF
+356 TFYMLIPIPF
-366 IIIWGSFFWRRM
+366 VIVWGRLFWKRM

-385 GQSWAH
+385 GQGWAH
-391 LSAQLNEALAG
+391 LSAQLNEAFAG
-402 IRVVKAFAQEV
+402 IQVVKAFAQEV
-413 REIRAFEKR
+413 REIREFEKR
-422 NTDLMLISRRT
+422 NNDLMLISRKT

-442 LTSFL
+442 VTSFL
-447 TGCGGLIIWLAGGV
+447 TGCGGLIIWLVGGMEV
-461 ELLRGNLT
+461 LRNNLT
-469 LGTLQAFS
+469 LGTLSAFS

-506 IFEIIDASPEAY
+506 IFEVIDASPEAY
-518 SDPEA
+518 SDPKA
-523 IALEK
+523 TALERIK
-528 IEGQV
+528 GQV
-533 TFKSVTFGYDKSKP
+533 TFKDVTFGYDKSKP
-547 VLHGVD
+547 VLHGID

-590 EIDGVNIRNIRLED
+590 EIDGVDIRNIRLED

-645 ANAHNFIVAKA
+645 ANAHNFIVAKP

-686 DPRILILDEA
+686 DPKILILDEA

-711 VAQLVQNRTTF
+711 VVRLIKNRTTF

-739 LDGGKVVEV
+739 LDGGRIVEV
-748 GTHSELMEK
+748 GTHSELMGK

>member
-8 SDTVRQKIQNV
+8 PDTVSQKIQNV
-19 LTHDEEEFIRV
+19 LTHEEEELIRV

-40 GEQWVIVTD
+40 GEQWLIATD
-49 RRVIVVPIALSPD
+49 RRVIVVPVTLNPD
-62 SIGAEETDG
+62 SIGAEGVNG
-71 VVDVPIKEL
+71 VVDVPIREL
-80 VSVQTELL
+80 AAVQTEPL

-95 IEREKQP
+95 IERKKEA

-109 STLAEKFSEV
+109 SSLAEKFSEV
-119 ARGLEQIRQQ
+119 ALGLEQLRQQ
-129 DEFLIKTELDQ
+129 DKFFINTELDQ
-140 TRCLKCG
+140 TRCSKCG
-147 RLLPEKDGICT
+147 RLLPEKNGICT

-171 SYLKPY
+171 SYLIPY
-177 IWRAVLL
+177 MWRVVPL
-184 VLVSVVTIGSELIP
+184 VLISLVTIGSDLAP
-198 PQISRRIVDDVIV
+198 PLVMRYIVDNVFL
-211 PPEGTAGSTDSRLAS
+211 PPNETAGSVDQR
-226 LGWYVL
+226 V
-232 TLIGVRP
+232 
-239 EGTVGSM
+239 
-246 DSRLALLGWYAFLLI
+246 ALLGWCILGLI
-261 GVRLLRW
+261 GLRILSW
-268 CSELVHGWTVS
+268 CMELAHGWIVS

-298 MLSMQF
+298 MLTMQF
-304 YDNRR
+304 YSDRR

-325 EFLVDGLPYLVIN
+325 EFLVNGLPYLVIN
-338 ILMIAGILGVLF
+338 ILKIFGILGLLF
-350 HMHWQL
+350 WMHWQL
-356 TLYMLIPIPF
+356 TLWMLIPIPF
-366 IIIWGSFFWRRM
+366 IIIWGRLFWRRM

-391 LSAQLNEALAG
+391 LSARLNEAFAG
-402 IRVVKAFAQEV
+402 IHVVKAFAQEV
-413 REIRAFEKR
+413 REIGEFEQK
-422 NTDLMLISRRT
+422 NTDLMRISRRT

-442 LTSFL
+442 VTSVL
-447 TGCGGLIIWLAGGV
+447 TGCGGIIIWLVGG
-461 ELLRGNLT
+461 LDMLRGNLT
-469 LGTLQAFS
+469 LGTLTAFS
-477 HYMWLVYGPLEWL
+477 GYMWQVYGPLEWL
-490 GRVNSWMTRAF
+490 SRVNSWMTRAF

-506 IFEIIDASPEAY
+506 IFEVIDASPEAY
-518 SDPEA
+518 DDPEA
-523 IALEK
+523 IALAEIK
-528 IEGQV
+528 GQV
-533 TFKSVTFGYDKSKP
+533 TFKDVTFGYDKSKP
-547 VLHGVD
+547 VLHEVD
-553 LDVAPG
+553 IDVVPG
-559 EMVGLVGKSG
+559 EMIGLVGKSG

-583 DTDRGAI
+583 DVDRGAI
-590 EIDGVNIRNIRLED
+590 EIDGVDVRNLRLED

-686 DPRILILDEA
+686 DPKILILDEA

-711 VAQLVQNRTTF
+711 VAQLIKNRTTF

-728 STLRNANRLVV
+728 STLRNADRLVV
-739 LDGGKVVEV
+739 LDAGRIVEV
-748 GTHSELMEK
+748 GTHRELMDK
-757 KGVFYDLVE
+757 KGAFYGLVE

>member
-1 MKLLEQM
+1 MMRLLEQM
-8 SDTVRQKIQNV
+8 PDTVSQKIQDV
-19 LTHDEEEFIRV
+19 LTHEEEELIRV

-40 GEQWVIVTD
+40 GEQWLIATD
-49 RRVIVVPIALSPD
+49 RRVIVVP
-62 SIGAEETDG
+62 AEGVDG
-71 VVDVPIKEL
+71 VVDVPIREL
-80 VSVQTELL
+80 AAVQTEPL

-95 IEREKQP
+95 IDRKKEA
-102 TLFVPYS
+102 TLFVSYS
-109 STLAEKFSEV
+109 SSLAEKFSEV
-119 ARGLEQIRQQ
+119 ALGLEQLRQQ
-129 DEFLIKTELDQ
+129 DEFLISTELDQ
-140 TRCLKCG
+140 TRCSKCG
-147 RLLPEKDGICT
+147 RLLPEKNGICT

-171 SYLKPY
+171 SYLIPY
-177 IWRAVLL
+177 KGRAVLL
-184 VLVSVVTIGSELIP
+184 ALISLVTIGADLLP
-198 PQISRRIVDDVIV
+198 PLVMRQIVDNVFLLQG
-211 PPEGTAGSTDSRLAS
+211 ET
-226 LGWYVL
+226 
-232 TLIGVRP
+232 VR
-239 EGTVGSM
+239 SI
-246 DSRLALLGWYAFLLI
+246 DQRAALLGQWILVLI
-261 GVRLLRW
+261 GLRILSW
-268 CSELVHGWTVS
+268 SMELAHGWIVS

-298 MLSMQF
+298 MLTMQF
-304 YDNRR
+304 YSDRR

-325 EFLVDGLPYLVIN
+325 EFLVNGLPYLVIN
-338 ILMIAGILGVLF
+338 ILKILAILGILF
-350 HMHWQL
+350 WMHWQL
-356 TLYMLIPIPF
+356 TLCMLLPVPF
-366 IIIWGSFFWRRM
+366 IIIWGRLFWRRM

-391 LSAQLNEALAG
+391 LSARLNEAFAG
-402 IRVVKAFAQEV
+402 IHVVKAFAQEV
-413 REIRAFEKR
+413 REIGDFEKK
-422 NTDLMLISRRT
+422 NTDLMRISRRT

-442 LTSFL
+442 VTSFL
-447 TGCGGLIIWLAGGV
+447 TGCGGIIIWLVGGSDM
-461 ELLRGNLT
+461 LRGNLT
-469 LGTLQAFS
+469 LGTLTAFS
-477 HYMWLVYGPLEWL
+477 GYMWQVYGPLEWL
-490 GRVNSWMTRAF
+490 SRVNSWMTRAF

-506 IFEIIDASPEAY
+506 IFEVIDASPEAY
-518 SDPEA
+518 DDPEA
-523 IALEK
+523 TALAEIK
-528 IEGQV
+528 GQV
-533 TFKSVTFGYDKSKP
+533 TFKDVTFGYDKSKP
-547 VLHGVD
+547 VLHEVD

-569 VGKTTTVNLIARFY
+569 VGKTTTVNLIVRFY
-583 DTDRGAI
+583 DVDRGAI
-590 EIDGVNIRNIRLED
+590 EIDGVDVRNLRLED

-662 VGERGNNL
+662 VGERGNSL

-686 DPRILILDEA
+686 NPKILILDEA

-711 VAQLVQNRTTF
+711 VARLVKNRTTF

-739 LDGGKVVEV
+739 LDAGRIVEV
-748 GTHSELMEK
+748 GTHSELMAK
-757 KGVFYDLVE
+757 KGAFYDLVE

>member
-1 MKLLEQM
+1 MMKLLEQM
-8 SDTVRQKIQNV
+8 PDTVSQKIQDV
-19 LTHDEEEFIRV
+19 LTHEEEELIRV
-30 STDLNPDGTF
+30 STDLNSDGTF
-40 GEQWVIVTD
+40 GEQWLIATD
-49 RRVIVVPIALSPD
+49 RRVIVVP
-62 SIGAEETDG
+62 AEGVNG
-71 VVDVPIKEL
+71 VVDIPIREL
-80 VSVQTELL
+80 AAVQTEPL

-95 IEREKQP
+95 IDRKKEA

-109 STLAEKFSEV
+109 SSLAEKFSEV
-119 ARGLEQIRQQ
+119 ALGLEQLRQQ
-129 DEFLIKTELDQ
+129 DEFLINTELDQ
-140 TRCLKCG
+140 TRCSKCG
-147 RLLPEKDGICT
+147 RLLPEKNGICT

-171 SYLKPY
+171 SYLIPY
-177 IWRAVLL
+177 KGRAVLL
-184 VLVSVVTIGSELIP
+184 ALISLVTIGADLLP
-198 PQISRRIVDDVIV
+198 PLVMRQIVDNVFLLR
-211 PPEGTAGSTDSRLAS
+211 EET
-226 LGWYVL
+226 
-232 TLIGVRP
+232 VR
-239 EGTVGSM
+239 SI
-246 DSRLALLGWYAFLLI
+246 DQRAALLGQWILVLI
-261 GVRLLRW
+261 GLRILSW
-268 CSELVHGWTVS
+268 SMELAHGWIVS

-298 MLSMQF
+298 MLTMQF
-304 YDNRR
+304 YSDRR

-325 EFLVDGLPYLVIN
+325 EFLVNGLPYLVIN
-338 ILMIAGILGVLF
+338 ILKILAILGILF
-350 HMHWQL
+350 WMHWQL
-356 TLYMLIPIPF
+356 TLCMLFPVPF
-366 IIIWGSFFWRRM
+366 IIIWGRLFWRRM

-391 LSAQLNEALAG
+391 LSARLNEAFAG
-402 IRVVKAFAQEV
+402 IHVVKAFAQEM
-413 REIRAFEKR
+413 REIGDFEKK
-422 NTDLMLISRRT
+422 NSDLMRISRRT

-442 LTSFL
+442 VTSFL
-447 TGCGGLIIWLAGGV
+447 TGCGGIIIWLVGGSDM
-461 ELLRGNLT
+461 LRGNLT
-469 LGTLQAFS
+469 LGTLTAFS
-477 HYMWLVYGPLEWL
+477 GYMWQVYGPLEWL
-490 GRVNSWMTRAF
+490 SRVNSWMTRAF

-506 IFEIIDASPEAY
+506 IFEVIEASPEAY
-518 SDPEA
+518 NDPEA
-523 IALEK
+523 TALAE

-533 TFKSVTFGYDKSKP
+533 TFKDVTFGYDKSKP
-547 VLHGVD
+547 VLHEMD

-569 VGKTTTVNLIARFY
+569 VGKTTTVNLITRFY
-583 DTDRGAI
+583 DVDRGAI
-590 EIDGVNIRNIRLED
+590 EIDGVDVRDLRLED

-686 DPRILILDEA
+686 NPKILILDEA

-711 VAQLVQNRTTF
+711 VARLIQNRTTF

-739 LDGGKVVEV
+739 LDAGRIVEV
-748 GTHSELMEK
+748 GTHSELMAK
-757 KGVFYDLVE
+757 KGAFYDLVE

>member
-1 MKLLEQM
+1 MMKLLEQM
-8 SDTVRQKIQNV
+8 PDTVSQKIQDV
-19 LTHDEEEFIRV
+19 LTHEEEELIRV

-40 GEQWVIVTD
+40 GEQWLIATD
-49 RRVIVVPIALSPD
+49 RRVIVVP
-62 SIGAEETDG
+62 AEGVDG
-71 VVDVPIKEL
+71 VVDIPIREL
-80 VSVQTELL
+80 AAVQTEPL

-95 IEREKQP
+95 IDRKKEA

-109 STLAEKFSEV
+109 SSLAEKFSEV
-119 ARGLEQIRQQ
+119 ALGLEQLRQQ
-129 DEFLIKTELDQ
+129 NDFLINTELDQ
-140 TRCLKCG
+140 TRCSKCG
-147 RLLPEKDGICT
+147 RLLPEKNGICT

-171 SYLKPY
+171 SYLIPY
-177 IWRAVLL
+177 KGRAVLL
-184 VLVSVVTIGSELIP
+184 ALISLVTIGADLLP
-198 PQISRRIVDDVIV
+198 PLVMRQIVDNVFLLK
-211 PPEGTAGSTDSRLAS
+211 EET
-226 LGWYVL
+226 
-232 TLIGVRP
+232 VR
-239 EGTVGSM
+239 SI
-246 DSRLALLGWYAFLLI
+246 DQRAALLGQWILVLI
-261 GVRLLRW
+261 GLRILSW
-268 CSELVHGWTVS
+268 SMELAHGWIVS

-298 MLSMQF
+298 MLTMQF
-304 YDNRR
+304 YSDRR

-325 EFLVDGLPYLVIN
+325 EFLVNGLPYLVIN
-338 ILMIAGILGVLF
+338 ILKILAILGILF
-350 HMHWQL
+350 WMHWQL
-356 TLYMLIPIPF
+356 TLCMLLPVPF
-366 IIIWGSFFWRRM
+366 IIIWGRLFWRRM

-391 LSAQLNEALAG
+391 LSARLNEAFAG
-402 IRVVKAFAQEV
+402 IHVVKAFAQEM
-413 REIRAFEKR
+413 REIGDFEKK
-422 NTDLMLISRRT
+422 NSDLMRISRRT

-442 LTSFL
+442 VTSFL
-447 TGCGGLIIWLAGGV
+447 TGCGGIIIWLVGGSDM
-461 ELLRGNLT
+461 LRGNLT
-469 LGTLQAFS
+469 LGTLTAFS
-477 HYMWLVYGPLEWL
+477 GYMWQVYGPLEWL
-490 GRVNSWMTRAF
+490 SRVNSWMTRAF

-506 IFEIIDASPEAY
+506 IFEVIDASPEAY
-518 SDPEA
+518 DDPEA
-523 IALEK
+523 TALAE

-533 TFKSVTFGYDKSKP
+533 TFKDVTFGYDKSKP
-547 VLHGVD
+547 VLHEMD

-569 VGKTTTVNLIARFY
+569 VGKTTTVNLITRFY
-583 DTDRGAI
+583 DVDRGAI
-590 EIDGVNIRNIRLED
+590 EIDGVDVRNLRLED

-686 DPRILILDEA
+686 NPKILILDEA

-711 VAQLVQNRTTF
+711 VARLIQNRTTF

-739 LDGGKVVEV
+739 LDAGRIVEV
-748 GTHSELMEK
+748 GTHSELMAK
-757 KGVFYDLVE
+757 KGAFYDLVE

>member
-1 MKLLEQM
+1 MMRLLEQM
-8 SDTVRQKIQNV
+8 PDTVSQKIQDV
-19 LTHDEEEFIRV
+19 LTHEEEELIRV

-40 GEQWVIVTD
+40 GEQWLIATD
-49 RRVIVVPIALSPD
+49 RRVIVVP
-62 SIGAEETDG
+62 AEGVDG
-71 VVDVPIKEL
+71 VVDVPIREL
-80 VSVQTELL
+80 AAVQTESL

-95 IEREKQP
+95 IDRKKEA

-109 STLAEKFSEV
+109 SSLAEKFSEV
-119 ARGLEQIRQQ
+119 ALGLEQLRQQ
-129 DEFLIKTELDQ
+129 DEFLISTELDQ
-140 TRCLKCG
+140 TRCSKCG
-147 RLLPEKDGICT
+147 RLLPEKNGICT

-171 SYLKPY
+171 SYLIPY
-177 IWRAVLL
+177 KGRAVLL
-184 VLVSVVTIGSELIP
+184 ALISLVTIGADLLP
-198 PQISRRIVDDVIV
+198 PLVMRQIVDNVFLLQG
-211 PPEGTAGSTDSRLAS
+211 ET
-226 LGWYVL
+226 
-232 TLIGVRP
+232 VR
-239 EGTVGSM
+239 SI
-246 DSRLALLGWYAFLLI
+246 DQRAALLGQWILVLI
-261 GVRLLRW
+261 GLRILSW
-268 CSELVHGWTVS
+268 SMELAHGWIVS

-298 MLSMQF
+298 MLTMQF
-304 YDNRR
+304 YSDRR

-325 EFLVDGLPYLVIN
+325 EFLVNGLPYLVIN
-338 ILMIAGILGVLF
+338 ILKILAILGILF
-350 HMHWQL
+350 WMHWQL
-356 TLYMLIPIPF
+356 TLCMLLPVPF
-366 IIIWGSFFWRRM
+366 IIIWGRLFWRRM

-391 LSAQLNEALAG
+391 LSARLNEAFAG
-402 IRVVKAFAQEV
+402 IHVVKAFAQEV
-413 REIRAFEKR
+413 REIGDFEKK
-422 NTDLMLISRRT
+422 NTDLMRISRRT

-442 LTSFL
+442 VTSFL
-447 TGCGGLIIWLAGGV
+447 TGCGGIIIWLVGGSDM
-461 ELLRGNLT
+461 LRGNLT
-469 LGTLQAFS
+469 LGTLTAFS
-477 HYMWLVYGPLEWL
+477 GYMWQVYGPLEWL
-490 GRVNSWMTRAF
+490 SRVNSWMTRAF

-506 IFEIIDASPEAY
+506 IFEVIDASPEAY
-518 SDPEA
+518 DDPEA
-523 IALEK
+523 TALAEIK
-528 IEGQV
+528 GQV
-533 TFKSVTFGYDKSKP
+533 TFKDVTFGYDKSKP
-547 VLHGVD
+547 VLHEVD

-569 VGKTTTVNLIARFY
+569 VGKTTTVNLIVRFY
-583 DTDRGAI
+583 DVDRGAI
-590 EIDGVNIRNIRLED
+590 EIDGVDVRNLRLED

-662 VGERGNNL
+662 VGERGNSL

-686 DPRILILDEA
+686 NPKILILDEA

-711 VAQLVQNRTTF
+711 VARLVKNRTTF

-739 LDGGKVVEV
+739 LDAGRIVEV
-748 GTHSELMEK
+748 GTHSELMAK
-757 KGVFYDLVE
+757 KGAFYDLVE